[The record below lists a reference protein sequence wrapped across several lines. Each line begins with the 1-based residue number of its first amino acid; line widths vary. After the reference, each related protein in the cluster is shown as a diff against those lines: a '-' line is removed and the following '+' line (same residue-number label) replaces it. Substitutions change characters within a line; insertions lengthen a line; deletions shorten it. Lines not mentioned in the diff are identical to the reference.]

1 MDLLLAILAIL
12 FSLAGIVGC
21 VVPVL
26 PGPVF
31 SFAGLCC
38 AYATGCSTLSAA
50 TMWIWAGATA
60 AVTAVDY
67 FLPGYMAKLFG
78 GTRAGTV
85 GATLGMIAG
94 LFFGGPVGILLG
106 PFVGAVAGELLND
119 RENTRRALV
128 VGIGSFLS
136 FIVGTGIK
144 LLASFGMLAFVVADL
159 WPALRGW
166 FASLF

>member
-1 MDLLLAILAIL
+1 MDLLLAILA
-12 FSLAGIVGC
+12 FVFCLAGIVGC

-26 PGPVF
+26 PGPAL

-38 AYATGCSTLSAA
+38 ACATGWSTLSAA

-60 AVTAVDY
+60 AVTAADY

-78 GTRAGTV
+78 GTRAGMI
-85 GATLGMIAG
+85 GATAGLIAG
-94 LFFGGPVGILLG
+94 LFLGGLVGIVLG
-106 PFVGAVAGELLND
+106 PFMGAVVGELIHD
-119 RENTRRALV
+119 REDAGRAVV
-128 VGIGSFLS
+128 VGVGSFLS
-136 FIVGTGIK
+136 FLVGTGIK
-144 LLASFGMLAFVVADL
+144 LLASLGMLAFVVADL